1 MMEDFE
7 KFSCSDPDCR
17 WRGLIRRQAVGM
29 TAVCLKLDDVGIRLF
44 HNSSKI
50 KAGEVDGFFV
60 KRYNLPGVV
69 TQIRRFFKSSR
80 PLNVLY
86 GAAHLESLQIPTPRV
101 LAALSAWQGLRR
113 REYLVTEFLRE
124 NDRLMNEV
132 FNSLPREEVWQMILE
147 KFIPMLAKLHDSGAL
162 HGDLNLRNLF
172 LSAEGAAGLIDL
184 DGMEISAFPLN
195 MDKRA
200 REIARIVS
208 SFLFK
213 CRLFDRT
220 AEYTAEALANYA
232 RYADN
237 TPDEKNT
244 IGKTEIFISR
254 AKKYL

>member
-1 MMEDFE
+1 
-7 KFSCSDPDCR
+7 
-17 WRGLIRRQAVGM
+17 
-29 TAVCLKLDDVGIRLF
+29 
-44 HNSSKI
+44 
-50 KAGEVDGFFV
+50 
-60 KRYNLPGVV
+60 
-69 TQIRRFFKSSR
+69 
-80 PLNVLY
+80 
-86 GAAHLESLQIPTPRV
+86 
-101 LAALSAWQGLRR
+101 
-113 REYLVTEFLRE
+113 
-124 NDRLMNEV
+124 MNEV